1 MMAGASGF
9 VVDASIAL
17 SWCFEDEAS
26 PLTDAILERLLHER
40 AITTV
45 IWPLEVA
52 NGLRSAERRGRI
64 DEQSIP
70 IATQLL
76 MTLPIEVDEAVGLE
90 AALGRVLPL
99 ARSTG
104 LTAYDASYLDLATRR
119 GVPLATRDDQLA
131 RAALAAGVELVEPD
145 H

>member
-1 MMAGASGF
+1 MTGDDRSF

-26 PLTDAILERLLHER
+26 AMADAVLARLAR
-40 AITTV
+40 GQAVAPT
-45 IWPLEVA
+45 IWPLDVA

-70 IATQLL
+70 AATQLL
-76 MTLPIEVDEAVGLE
+76 MTLPIQVEESIGLE

-99 ARSTG
+99 ARSIG
-104 LTAYDASYLDLATRR
+104 LTSYDASYLDLATRR
-119 GVPLATRDDQLA
+119 GIPLATVDDQLA
-131 RAALAAGVELVEPD
+131 RAALAAGVELIGA
-145 H
+145 